1 MMREEKKRVVV
12 PDDFSGDINKRHV
25 DIIVWDG
32 TATKKISGTIRN
44 SKYMLKVYPDDDPN
58 NIIYL
63 NKAFVVEVIARKE
76 DVEKKEEKEE
86 KAEEKKEDEE
96 TRAIREKIED
106 LLGIKGE
113 ASLAEIASLIGKSM
127 EETRKTIEE
136 MNNPFIK
143 ISSDKVT
150 AAINESTI
158 VVNKVRNKLY
168 EKGKPTRLDVLA
180 AELNMPPS
188 RILGAISLNKR
199 FITDVKTE
207 IKDGEV
213 ILKIKEE
220 KKGGKKG

>member
-12 PDDFSGDINKRHV
+12 PDDFSGDINKKHV

-32 TATKKISGTIRN
+32 TTTKKISGTIRN
-44 SKYMLKVYPDDDPN
+44 SKYVLKVYPDDDPN
-58 NIIYL
+58 NIVYL

-76 DVEKKEEKEE
+76 DVEKKEEK
-86 KAEEKKEDEE
+86 AEEKKEDEE

-106 LLGIKGE
+106 FLGIKGE

-127 EETRKTIEE
+127 EETRKAIEE

-143 ISSDKVT
+143 ISDDKVI

-180 AELNMPPS
+180 VELNMPPS
-188 RILGAISLNKR
+188 KILSAIALNKR